1 MNRKKKVILVVI
13 SIIMAYMIISGVWL
27 FSGEAYS
34 EEGEEGIFVYCGAG
48 MRKPMNQIGVLYN
61 TLFETKVTYNYAG
74 SNTLLSQIKLYRR
87 GDVYMPGATYYI
99 QQANESGL
107 ILASELV
114 AYHTPVIAVPQGNPK
129 MVTGLEDLAR
139 PEVDV
144 VFGEPSS
151 CAIGRLGKKILEKND
166 LWNYIEPKIK
176 SEAATVNEL
185 VLWISTGVGDASIVW
200 KASLTGTEDKTDM
213 VEIDEEKNIIKKIP
227 IGLLTFSEK
236 KAESLLFITLV
247 SSDIGKSIFRAYG
260 FDPYYE
266 ETESS

>member
-1 MNRKKKVILVVI
+1 MKRKRTVIIIII
-13 SIIMAYMIISGVWL
+13 SAITVYMIFSGIWL
-27 FSGEAYS
+27 FSGESSS
-34 EEGEEGIFVYCGAG
+34 EEEGLFVYCGAG
-48 MRKPMNQIGVLYN
+48 MRKPMDRIGLLY
-61 TLFETKVTYNYAG
+61 TALFGVKVTYNFAG

-99 QQANESGL
+99 EQANKSGL

-129 MVTGLEDLAR
+129 MVTKLEDLVR
-139 PEVDV
+139 PEVTV

-166 LWNYIEPKIK
+166 LWSYVEPNIEA
-176 SEAATVNEL
+176 EAATVNEL

-213 VEIDEEKNIIKKIP
+213 IKIDEEKNIIKKIP

-236 KAESLLFITLV
+236 KEEALLFITLV
-247 SSDIGKSIFRAYG
+247 SSDIGKFIFQMYG

-266 ETESS
+266 ESESS